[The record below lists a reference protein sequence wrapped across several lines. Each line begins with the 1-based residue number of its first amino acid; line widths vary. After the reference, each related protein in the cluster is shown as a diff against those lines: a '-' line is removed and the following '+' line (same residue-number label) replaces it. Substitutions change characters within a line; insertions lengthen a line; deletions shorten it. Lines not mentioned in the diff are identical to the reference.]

1 MAVHLAQAIPPF
13 LRQPNSCEFTAVC
26 HKAMLAEESSSRG
39 HRRWSQLGERCTSA
53 TCPRPAGA
61 ALRLFLRPGSAI
73 LCSVCVCVCVCV
85 CVFGRSG
92 ESGKR
97 NIAERVRFA
106 PTTPTCVSLH
116 RIDAGRSAPLFRNGA
131 PHSTANPLYCMI
143 KLSLSTMAC
152 GCVCACVRV
161 CMRACVRVRVCVYV
175 CVRVRVCVCVSHKAS
190 SWCLLAGGGWS
201 RGIPL

>member
-1 MAVHLAQAIPPF
+1 MNSRRCVIRQCWLRKAVRGDTAGGRSLANGA
-13 LRQPNSCEFTAVC
+13 LLQPAPDPRVPRCASSCA
-26 HKAMLAEESSSRG
+26 
-39 HRRWSQLGERCTSA
+39 LGVRFCA
-53 TCPRPAGA
+53 
-61 ALRLFLRPGSAI
+61 
-73 LCSVCVCVCVCV
+73 VCVCV

-175 CVRVRVCVCVSHKAS
+175 CVRVRVCVCVCVPQGIKLVS
-190 SWCLLAGGGWS
+190 AGGWGVVKGNS
-201 RGIPL
+201 TLKG